1 MNKESFKAQASDNGK
16 RLDIYLFEKL
26 SSFYS
31 RSQLKRFIQQG
42 LVHVSGAIR
51 KPNYQVKEAD
61 SIDVVFPQAK
71 NELIP
76 AQDIPLDIIYED
88 SDIVVINKSSGMVVH
103 PASGNKEHT
112 LVNAL
117 MFHTKG
123 KLAHADS
130 SPRPGIVH
138 RLDKEVSGL
147 MIAAKTD
154 NAYCVLTE
162 GFKKRS
168 IKRIY
173 IAFVQGNIANDIGCV
188 ELPIG
193 RSSRDRKKMAVRF
206 FNAKE
211 ASTSFEI
218 VKRFT
223 DYTKLRIQI
232 ATGRTHQIRVHM
244 SYLGHPIIGD
254 LKYGGRK
261 FTRIALYAAE
271 LRFAHPSTGKELLF
285 KVDMPDELKK
295 LDM

>member
-1 MNKESFKAQASDNGK
+1 MNKESFKAQAPDNGK

-42 LVHVSGAIR
+42 SVHVSGVIR
-51 KPNYQVKEAD
+51 KPNYQVKNAD
-61 SIDVVFPQAK
+61 SIDVVFPQPQ
-71 NELIP
+71 NEHIP
-76 AQDIPLDIIYED
+76 AQDISLNIIYED
-88 SDIVVINKSSGMVVH
+88 SDIIVINKSSGMVVH
-103 PASGNKEHT
+103 PASGNKEYT

-117 MFHTKG
+117 IFHTKG
-123 KLAHADS
+123 KLAHVDS

-147 MIAAKTD
+147 MVAAKTN
-154 NAYCVLTE
+154 NAYRVLVE

-173 IAFVQGNIANDIGCV
+173 IAFVQGNFADDAGRV

-211 ASTSFEI
+211 ALTNFEI

-223 DYTKLRIQI
+223 DYTKLRIQL

-271 LRFAHPSTGKELLF
+271 LRFAHPCTGKELLF
-285 KVDMPDELKK
+285 KVDMPDELKE
-295 LDM
+295 LDV